1 MRPGAAGRRRA
12 RRGRKGVDDLAAS
25 LEAAAGYYEV
35 LHDLKGSDAP
45 EASLSESLPPGTA
58 GLKGV
63 SLKQHTSGTA
73 CDRPRYAIMDQRP
86 HMVALAQR
94 QGIKAAYEPHMTPMD
109 CPWPPELHEEVYG
122 WLLGYSVGRLRR
134 QGTSTAA
141 PNPTTP

>member
-25 LEAAAGYYEV
+25 LEAAAGHYEV

-63 SLKQHTSGTA
+63 S
-73 CDRPRYAIMDQRP
+73 IMDQRP